1 MISKFKTI
9 LTEFWVIWVILCL
22 MIGACITPKPLDDLP
37 LYTEVL
43 VENSDRVKVSD
54 CISVLCN
61 EVVNKV
67 EDDFVIESRTVCS
80 IAESNN
86 PTWVSEHYLHPLLMA
101 SAGLDIPD
109 VAFDICAEPVKVVDK
124 VTFGTGEV
132 YDVEYWTYVVDYS
145 KVREDLPVVILPV
158 STVVVYKDLQRR
170 VVFNFTT
177 PSPYSYSDMILAA
190 DSDINV
196 DVIKQMQV
204 DFNNTFEV
212 LLLDVNTFFKHCLNF
227 EQYINAEL

>member
-1 MISKFKTI
+1 MLLVLLLYF
-9 LTEFWVIWVILCL
+9 FVDV
-22 MIGACITPKPLDDLP
+22 PLHNLP
-37 LYTEVL
+37 LYTESII
-43 VENSDRVKVSD
+43 EDSDYVRVTSNV
-54 CISVLCN
+54 SVLCN
-61 EVVNKV
+61 DTVSKA
-67 EDDFVIESRTVCS
+67 EDDFVVEYRTVCS
-80 IAESNN
+80 ITESNN
-86 PTWVSEHYLHPLLMA
+86 PTWVNEHYLHPLLIA

-158 STVVVYKDLQRR
+158 STVVVHKDLQHRI
-170 VVFNFTT
+170 VFNFTT
-177 PSPYSYSDMILAA
+177 TSSYSYSDMILAA

-196 DVIKQMQV
+196 DVINQMQV

-212 LLLDVNTFFKHCLNF
+212 LLSDVNTFFKHCLNF